1 MSIGADGFDA
11 GFVSTVVLAQHKP
24 SNRSGKQSEV
34 SARRVKGI
42 MLAFQSH

>member
-1 MSIGADGFDA
+1 MSVEADGFDA
-11 GFVSTVVLAQHKP
+11 GFVFTVVLAQRKP
-24 SNRSGKQSEV
+24 SNSSGKQSEV